1 MIPPESE
8 VMPDIMLTFDTD
20 EAERYKD
27 LLNDL
32 NRGQKLG
39 FNATI
44 KSLGVD
50 MQPKHIHA
58 LGVWKEEG
66 FIEISPLINVQGRYS
81 ESPRLRRNR
90 NE

>member
-1 MIPPESE
+1 MPEESE
-8 VMPDIMLTFDTD
+8 LVPDIMLTFDTD
-20 EAERYKD
+20 EAEKYKD

-44 KSLGVD
+44 KSIGAD
-50 MQPKHIHA
+50 MQPKHFHA

-66 FIEISPLINVQGRYS
+66 FMEISPLMNLQGRYA
-81 ESPRLRRNR
+81 ETNRLRRNR
-90 NE
+90 NG